1 MLSEACLNLRWAMD
15 ALSDCRDDDRVD
27 DIAALEQIAAGLTR
41 DRDAAHA
48 QLERLEAA
56 EQARICR
63 DRCRA

>member
-1 MLSEACLNLRWAMD
+1 MD

-27 DIAALEQIAAGLTR
+27 EIAVLEQIAAGLGR